1 MALGVTIS
9 VGILCCVTD
18 SAGVCVSVQFVVDAE
33 SLDGVDKTD
42 QWLGVSVASQATDHG
57 LAMVSSFGGYNLLGV
72 LAMVVPC
79 RDGTLLLKVFCGVL
93 ISLLGALNAYP

>member
-9 VGILCCVTD
+9 VGSLCCVAD
-18 SAGVCVSVQFVVDAE
+18 SAGIMCVSVQFVVDAE

-57 LAMVSSFGGYNLLGV
+57 LAMVSSFDGHNLL
-72 LAMVVPC
+72 AIVVPC

-93 ISLLGALNAYP
+93 ISFLGALNAWVYP